1 MGRRGSQDGLQI
13 VQMEETTMTTRADAI
28 ERAKKVKFVILDIHG
43 VLTDLTLYYTDDGKK
58 SEIYSLHDRLGC
70 AALKEAGI
78 EAAFL
83 TSKITRIDQYIGSIY
98 KIDRLYG
105 TSAKISQL
113 DEIEKELGLTD
124 EEFCYVGD
132 EIIDTGIMKRV
143 GFAVAPADAAAE
155 AKAVADY
162 ITKTPGGRGV
172 VRELAEF
179 ILKAQGKWDA
189 VVEKLSKTGY

>member
-13 VQMEETTMTTRADAI
+13 VQMEETTMTTQADAI

-143 GFAVAPADAAAE
+143 GFAVAPADATAE

-189 VVEKLSKTGY
+189 VVEKLSNTGY